1 MKIEYNKM
9 NFIIL
14 KRRVGQLP
22 SGNSFWRECPY
33 GYSIAMR
40 IGRFP
45 FQFPLGVQ
53 LGIGTQPH
61 YKAPVDHQVK
71 ILENASVNIK
81 LVKLSPQEQSKVGHR
96 TTK

>member
-1 MKIEYNKM
+1 
-9 NFIIL
+9 
-14 KRRVGQLP
+14 
-22 SGNSFWRECPY
+22 
-33 GYSIAMR
+33 MR

-71 ILENASVNIK
+71 ILENALVNIK

-96 TTK
+96 TTKKQLEKTFYDHNFFINFFIILSDVFDLLE